1 MYVNKQSNHPPAVT
15 KNIPLAVNRR
25 LSSISSSKEIFDSA
39 APIYQAELSRAGYNH
54 KLEFTEVEE
63 PKRKRKCKI
72 VWFNPPVLHEPED
85 KCWSKIPKITRQTFP
100 KGVCLVPP
108 HQQIKGEVKL

>member
-1 MYVNKQSNHPPAVT
+1 MYVNRQSNHPPAVT

-25 LSSISSSKEIFDSA
+25 LSSISSTKEIFDSA

-63 PKRKRKCKI
+63 PKRRRKRRI
-72 VWFNPPVLHEPED
+72 IWFNPPYCMNLKTNVGQRFLRLLD
-85 KCWSKIPKITRQTFP
+85 KHLS
-100 KGVCLVPP
+100 
-108 HQQIKGEVKL
+108 